1 MNKTI
6 TLGLGLVIASASLF
20 GATAAQAAT
29 IADPQGVLLDTV
41 DATMTSDTPTLDLS
55 NSAGYVANGYL
66 GGDSQCTLDNIN
78 FNNSGPIRRYVELPI
93 IVTKGGHFTFRIVN
107 QSPDYDGQNDK
118 NPVSD
123 PFLAL
128 YGTFNTSD
136 LDAGLVGCN
145 DDAYFSAL
153 TTSWSNGDTFPT
165 NEVFNTNDRW
175 SHFEAELEPGA
186 YSAIFTTFIATDSI
200 NSGNWSYPQTVT
212 FEYWGPECSIEGAA
226 CGSAEVPSAA
236 LAETG
241 IDEATMSTVASF
253 ALMTALA
260 GLTVLVARRRRARN

>member
-1 MNKTI
+1 MNKTVKW
-6 TLGLGLVIASASLF
+6 GLGLVLASASFF
-20 GATAAQAAT
+20 GATAAHAAT

-41 DATMTSDTPTLDLS
+41 DATMTADSPTLDLS
-55 NSAGYVANGYL
+55 NSAGYLANGYL
-66 GGDSQCTLDNIN
+66 GADPQCTLDNIN

-93 IVTKGGHFTFRIVN
+93 VVTKGGHFTFRIVN
-107 QSPDYDGQNDK
+107 QSPDYDGRNDK

-153 TTSWSNGDTFPT
+153 TTPWVNGDAFPT
-165 NEVFNTNDRW
+165 NEVSNTNDRW
-175 SHFEAELEPGA
+175 SHFEADLEPGA

-200 NSGNWSYPQTVT
+200 NSGDWSYPQTVT

-226 CGSAEVPSAA
+226 CASAVEPSPSLAA
-236 LAETG
+236 TG
-241 IDEATMSTVASF
+241 VDEATLSTVASV
-253 ALMTALA
+253 ALLTALA
-260 GLTVLVARRRRARN
+260 GLTVLVARRRLARD